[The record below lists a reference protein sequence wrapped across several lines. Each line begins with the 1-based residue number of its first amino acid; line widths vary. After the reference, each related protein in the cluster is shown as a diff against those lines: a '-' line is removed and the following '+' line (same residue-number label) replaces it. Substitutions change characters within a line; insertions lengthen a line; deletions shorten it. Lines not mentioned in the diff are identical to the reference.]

1 MKNKKSKQEL
11 TSLILTALILGG
23 GCLYGT
29 VAEAAKTVNVT
40 TSDTPSSPPDNA
52 DEDRYSY
59 FDIDYLTVSSGSTY
73 DVININCDNY
83 VWNDYY
89 FLGGYGSDS
98 DNGITYRTVNL
109 LGGKVKAIYGGYG
122 GVFGGGSAGYGAYN
136 NTVNITGG
144 TVTDAVYGGYT
155 HNGGGA
161 SNNKVIIEGTDD
173 LELENAA
180 IYGGVAGGSSSGQA
194 NNNAIYINRSVDVK
208 SILGGSGT
216 ANTDNKLYLGS
227 TGITATDYVNSVD
240 YVYIGYNDSDL
251 GEHKVSFTPSTTVLS
266 SDGSINIG
274 TELNIIGL
282 NRTNPTYGIMT
293 LLSSGTANN
302 FSNLKV
308 TYGGLT
314 TELVQFGSGTTSKE
328 IDPGTSGG
336 TAGGKGVTLNYNTYA
351 HTLSL
356 NSDASQV
363 LYTVGN
369 SAVKSVD
376 LKAMTWNDGYTSSGF
391 TFTGGASSSGG
402 TSINASNLSFGKV
415 SSLIKKNDTMALLS
429 GATGLTTGNT
439 ITGGTGKTITIE
451 NYTDTHGIK
460 FNGTATGNAEAAA
473 NGVNFKISGVTLGSI
488 DLSGWKGAE
497 TSPQSAIP
505 DTWTGTNVDVAT
517 GSFYSTPSD
526 TTVIFSTNTPN
537 TFNDN
542 KITGAKAYKDGT
554 ELVDDSDKGVT
565 LTGYMGGGVKATDN
579 GKNLTYF
586 ATMMNTKNIT
596 FGDMAWGTGRGA
608 GNGYNFGSLAETNP
622 IVATNLK
629 FTNPLAVGAVNSTMA
644 LLSEAT
650 DLAAG
655 KTVTGAS
662 HTQNFTDAAAD
673 NGVKLNGTING
684 TVSTAAKAVNYKV
697 TGKSITGADLAGWD
711 STKSAFSLAGWT
723 NGFTAGSIN
732 AAGFTAPDVKAG
744 QSKDILTASN
754 GFFNNDYITGAQK
767 YGPSGTPS
775 SDTEANVT
783 FTGSQEK
790 GVKASTDGTK
800 LQYAAGNMAVS
811 DITLGNMEVGAGG
824 TVTKRTADGN
834 YSFDGST
841 TINAT
846 NLTFDK
852 PADVADSTLVDGA
865 TGITSSNPITGA
877 SHSQAITNA
886 AMGGGIT
893 VSGTLH
899 GTVSADTGEVKYTVN
914 DKTIS
919 SMDLSGWDTTTEGT
933 TLPDTDWT
941 GSNVTV
947 NANSFAVAAPT
958 AEKTIFTTGINNF
971 FGKVE
976 GAKAYKDNVPVNDDK
991 EKGVTLAGNKTG
1003 GVKAEDS
1010 GATLKYYAESMA
1022 VDTITLGDMNWGT
1035 GRTMPNTGYTFNNV
1049 GNNGVDAS
1057 KLTFTF
1063 DGDTVNTI
1071 KHNDSMEL
1079 LGGATNL
1086 AADLTVKG
1094 SPVSQ
1099 KVSYGINNV
1108 ANLSGTLTGNVTTI
1122 NNGVKYTLDTKTLD
1136 SVDISKWDGI
1146 TVDTEVNE
1154 SWTKTR
1160 SGIAVTGSG
1169 FTTPTDVGDY
1179 NILKSTDTGF
1189 FTGAKIDESIKYQSS
1204 GTYSETEN
1212 NITISGKQ
1220 AKGVKASSDGTAL
1233 QYSVGEAYIDTIGLG
1248 QVTYNK
1254 GAVLVDKSSAMYN
1267 FSNVKTL
1274 DKSGFGVTMTDDQK
1288 KTAAANDSMTLVKA
1302 NNTLN
1307 NIGAQDTG
1315 KLNYTYTANPG
1326 LTVKGAVTGNVS
1338 ATGGNVLYTVSS
1350 NKASDLNVGK
1360 LGWNSTY
1367 ARPDTEIVY
1376 SDAFVNAENVF
1387 FTGVSALNKGDTMK
1401 LVSNFGDSVNK
1412 TRAGIFTLDNGKTG
1426 KGHAYWDSAT
1436 KSLMY
1441 VVDRGVD
1448 EQVAPVE
1455 AVKVET
1461 TIDGENPHKGDVPGG
1476 KAEGDGE
1483 AKDNETKVKNS
1494 HIQKN
1499 DDGTGGDA
1507 NGGTSENGDA
1517 DNNKLDVEDSEIDG
1531 DANGGQS
1538 DTGNTEENEVII
1550 KRGTIHGTV
1559 TGGETLGGHGGS
1571 KGNTTTMEDSTVDG
1585 DVNGGKTG
1593 GSGNTEENHVIL
1605 TGSKVGGDV
1614 NGGHSGGS
1622 GGSKGNETTLDGT
1635 EVGGDVNGGK
1645 TDGDG
1650 ETKENKVDIKNGS
1663 KIGGNVT
1670 GGRSGGNGDSTDNE
1684 TTVEGQSQVDGD
1696 VTGGQSEKG
1705 NANKNETTVT
1715 EGSKVGGDV
1724 TGGKSNG
1731 DGTSNENKTTVSGG
1745 SEIGGNVV
1753 GGHSKNGD
1761 TNQNETTV
1769 TGGSKVEKDVIGGKT
1784 SSGNSS
1790 ENKATVDG
1798 STVGGSV
1805 VGGQSESGT
1814 SVQNTVN
1821 VTNSNVGGSVMGG
1834 YSKEGAVSTNEAT
1847 VSGGSVGGSVYGGKT
1862 DGTSAAASN
1871 NVTLDGNVAV
1881 KGAVYGGYSEN
1892 GTADGNIVT
1901 VKKAAIDDYVYGGKS
1916 KIRSSNDLVYF
1927 HEGTVLGI
1935 IGGGC
1940 DEALNNSVS
1949 LLKGDVTEHVIG
1961 GFATTTATGN
1971 TVTLTGGTVNG
1982 SVIGGYGGTSTA
1994 NNNTVNLGG
2003 GTVKGNTIASATLG
2017 VTIDGGVYGG
2027 YSVSGTTQNNTVN
2040 LFGTADVSATGLL
2053 GGNLQYN
2060 GNTLNIGYNNTPWTG
2075 GDQLVKNISN
2085 FEAMDFSVV
2094 PWSKSK
2100 SAVTITD
2107 GTASDLSNTTVSAN
2121 KVTFTGV
2128 KVVAKDDTMTLLDQ
2142 TTVTNKA
2149 TKVNE
2154 DSDFTIGIAVEGTG
2168 KVALDEK
2175 GNVVYNVKDVRAT
2188 EQTHNVLMGAEATM
2202 TVLNVGNDYIGAA
2215 TDGLALPVN
2224 TGTDGVASFAKL
2236 GGGKLTQET
2245 GSHIDV
2251 STWNAILAVGHKNV
2265 KKQSSFEYGAFFEY
2279 GNGNY
2284 TTFND
2289 ATQPGDG
2296 STRYTGGG
2304 LLAKWYAP
2312 KGFYVEGSLRA
2323 GTVHEDANNLLRD
2336 SMNNAYGYKTDT
2348 NYFGFHVGV
2357 GRELKLDKNSSL
2369 DVYAKYFYNRR
2380 NGTDFTVD
2388 GADYSLDA
2396 VTSSLVRVGTRYT
2409 ERNDRWNFYGG
2420 LAYEYEM
2427 DGKATGRVNGLS
2439 IRGADIGG
2447 GRVRGEIGTFM
2458 RPSVD
2463 NPWGVDLNLTCF
2475 VGKKQGVMGSVS
2487 VAYTF

>member
-11 TSLILTALILGG
+11 TRLILTALILGG
-23 GCLYGT
+23 GCLYGP
-29 VAEAAKTVNVT
+29 VAEAADTYDHTIDLDNASDINYKTTITDYYMYPTGLVANKTYKITFNVSGDLYKDDILT
-40 TSDTPSSPPDNA
+40 AFYTSTGAGNSGCAALLTKGTLKGVWGVYANGDTPGSVYNNSV
-52 DEDRYSY
+52 
-59 FDIDYLTVSSGSTY
+59 TVS
-73 DVININCDNY
+73 
-83 VWNDYY
+83 
-89 FLGGYGSDS
+89 
-98 DNGITYRTVNL
+98 
-109 LGGKVKAIYGGYG
+109 
-122 GVFGGGSAGYGAYN
+122 
-136 NTVNITGG
+136 GG
-144 TVTDAVYGGYT
+144 TVTDQVGGGYSRKGSVYNNSISISGGTVNAVFGGKSVDGKVGGTNGTSGDNRNKVQISGGNISNGLVYGGMST
-155 HNGGGA
+155 NNDADGNIVTITGGTIGP
-161 SNNKVIIEGTDD
+161 SGDDQEG
-173 LELENAA
+173 
-180 IYGGVAGGSSSGQA
+180 IYGGYSDGGDA
-194 NNNAIYINRSVDVK
+194 KNNAVIISGGTFTKDSNGKTVAVFGGRSSKMGKVATDNSVTIDA
-208 SILGGSGT
+208 SAVYLTNLFGGYANLGGYNDAYWGGN
-216 ANTDNKLYLGS
+216 NTLYLGAHAKN
-227 TGITATDYVNSVD
+227 ATVK
-240 YVYIGYNDSDL
+240 YNVAGFDTIALTSDFAFEN
-251 GEHKVSFTPSTTVLS
+251 GKNVLS
-266 SDGSINIG
+266 ALRLYGG
-274 TELNIIGL
+274 THNTVFDIHNATTLLND
-282 NRTNPTYGIMT
+282 TDVSHYGTMT
-293 LLSSGTANN
+293 LLSSTGTGGDKEDMSGIKLKYNTSAAGAFPSTPIRSTNITNDTASTTVRLDGTRTHTVANNGSTITYTIANNISTVTFGNVTWGTTPARTLTANQYK
-302 FSNLKV
+302 FS
-308 TYGGLT
+308 
-314 TELVQFGSGTTSKE
+314 SGTTIDKTKLAFTNPEAVSGSMTLVKNATGMTALSDIGHTQDFTKTVNGATLSATLSGNITRSSDTIGYTATGKSINSINLAAWE
-328 IDPGTSGG
+328 GTPGTPTLTGWTKKADGTSVVGAFAKPQLDPGDSIDILTANTDLFSNANIDASIKYTNAG
-336 TAGGKGVTLNYNTYA
+336 TFDDDTVNGVTLSGNRAGGVKAEDSGKKLTYYA
-351 HTLSL
+351 EKFDVDTVSL
-356 NSDASQV
+356 GDMKWDTPRAATTAYDFAGVTNIDAS
-363 LYTVGN
+363 
-369 SAVKSVD
+369 
-376 LKAMTWNDGYTSSGF
+376 
-391 TFTGGASSSGG
+391 
-402 TSINASNLSFGKV
+402 
-415 SSLIKKNDTMALLS
+415 
-429 GATGLTTGNT
+429 GLTF
-439 ITGGTGKTITIE
+439 K
-451 NYTDTHGIK
+451 
-460 FNGTATGNAEAAA
+460 GTATA
-473 NGVNFKISGVTLGSI
+473 
-488 DLSGWKGAE
+488 
-497 TSPQSAIP
+497 P
-505 DTWTGTNVDVAT
+505 DA
-517 GSFYSTPSD
+517 
-526 TTVIFSTNTPN
+526 STNL
-537 TFNDN
+537 
-542 KITGAKAYKDGT
+542 ITGAKNLSGTVGITPPNNASVAAEFTDTNGVAYKGT
-554 ELVDDSDKGVT
+554 GTGEVGVSGTTVKYT
-565 LTGYMGGGVKATDN
+565 LTGGTVSSINLN
-579 GKNLTYF
+579 GWAGAESMTLPTNWSGTNIAVDTGNF
-586 ATMMNTKNIT
+586 A
-596 FGDMAWGTGRGA
+596 
-608 GNGYNFGSLAETNP
+608 SLAEN
-622 IVATNLK
+622 
-629 FTNPLAVGAVNSTMA
+629 
-644 LLSEAT
+644 
-650 DLAAG
+650 
-655 KTVTGAS
+655 KT
-662 HTQNFTDAAAD
+662 
-673 NGVKLNGTING
+673 L
-684 TVSTAAKAVNYKV
+684 
-697 TGKSITGADLAGWD
+697 
-711 STKSAFSLAGWT
+711 
-723 NGFTAGSIN
+723 
-732 AAGFTAPDVKAG
+732 
-744 QSKDILTASN
+744 
-754 GFFNNDYITGAQK
+754 FNNLGAN
-767 YGPSGTPS
+767 T
-775 SDTEANVT
+775 
-783 FTGSQEK
+783 
-790 GVKASTDGTK
+790 
-800 LQYAAGNMAVS
+800 
-811 DITLGNMEVGAGG
+811 
-824 TVTKRTADGN
+824 
-834 YSFDGST
+834 
-841 TINAT
+841 
-846 NLTFDK
+846 
-852 PADVADSTLVDGA
+852 
-865 TGITSSNPITGA
+865 
-877 SHSQAITNA
+877 
-886 AMGGGIT
+886 
-893 VSGTLH
+893 
-899 GTVSADTGEVKYTVN
+899 
-914 DKTIS
+914 
-919 SMDLSGWDTTTEGT
+919 
-933 TLPDTDWT
+933 
-941 GSNVTV
+941 
-947 NANSFAVAAPT
+947 
-958 AEKTIFTTGINNF
+958 
-971 FGKVE
+971 FGKVD
-976 GAKAYKDNVPVNDDK
+976 GSKAYKSGERITDDTQN
-991 EKGVTLAGNKTG
+991 GVTLAGNKTG
-1003 GVKAEDS
+1003 GIKTEDS

-1035 GRTMPNTGYTFNNV
+1035 GRTMPNTGYNFNNV
-1049 GNNGVDAS
+1049 ANNGVDAS
-1057 KLTFTF
+1057 KLTFIF
-1063 DGDTVNTI
+1063 DGATVNTI

-1079 LGGATNL
+1079 LSGATNL

-1189 FTGAKIDESIKYQSS
+1189 FTGAKIDESIKYQPS

-1220 AKGVKASSDGTAL
+1220 AKGVQANSDGTAL
-1233 QYSVGEAYIDTIGLG
+1233 QYSIGEAYIDTIGLG

-1605 TGSKVGGDV
+1605 TGSKVGGNV

-1684 TTVEGQSQVDGD
+1684 TTVEGKSQVDGD

-1862 DGTSAAASN
+1862 DGTGVAASN

-1901 VKKAAIDDYVYGGKS
+1901 VKKATIDDYVYGGKS

-1982 SVIGGYGGTSTA
+1982 SVIGGYGGASTA

-2003 GTVKGNTIASATLG
+2003 GTVKGNTITSATLG

-2040 LFGTADVSATGLL
+2040 LFGTADVSNTGIF

>member
-1 MKNKKSKQEL
+1 M
-11 TSLILTALILGG
+11 
-23 GCLYGT
+23 
-29 VAEAAKTVNVT
+29 
-40 TSDTPSSPPDNA
+40 
-52 DEDRYSY
+52 
-59 FDIDYLTVSSGSTY
+59 
-73 DVININCDNY
+73 
-83 VWNDYY
+83 
-89 FLGGYGSDS
+89 
-98 DNGITYRTVNL
+98 
-109 LGGKVKAIYGGYG
+109 
-122 GVFGGGSAGYGAYN
+122 
-136 NTVNITGG
+136 
-144 TVTDAVYGGYT
+144 
-155 HNGGGA
+155 
-161 SNNKVIIEGTDD
+161 
-173 LELENAA
+173 
-180 IYGGVAGGSSSGQA
+180 
-194 NNNAIYINRSVDVK
+194 
-208 SILGGSGT
+208 
-216 ANTDNKLYLGS
+216 
-227 TGITATDYVNSVD
+227 
-240 YVYIGYNDSDL
+240 
-251 GEHKVSFTPSTTVLS
+251 
-266 SDGSINIG
+266 
-274 TELNIIGL
+274 
-282 NRTNPTYGIMT
+282 
-293 LLSSGTANN
+293 
-302 FSNLKV
+302 
-308 TYGGLT
+308 
-314 TELVQFGSGTTSKE
+314 
-328 IDPGTSGG
+328 
-336 TAGGKGVTLNYNTYA
+336 
-351 HTLSL
+351 
-356 NSDASQV
+356 
-363 LYTVGN
+363 
-369 SAVKSVD
+369 
-376 LKAMTWNDGYTSSGF
+376 
-391 TFTGGASSSGG
+391 
-402 TSINASNLSFGKV
+402 
-415 SSLIKKNDTMALLS
+415 
-429 GATGLTTGNT
+429 
-439 ITGGTGKTITIE
+439 
-451 NYTDTHGIK
+451 
-460 FNGTATGNAEAAA
+460 
-473 NGVNFKISGVTLGSI
+473 
-488 DLSGWKGAE
+488 
-497 TSPQSAIP
+497 
-505 DTWTGTNVDVAT
+505 
-517 GSFYSTPSD
+517 
-526 TTVIFSTNTPN
+526 
-537 TFNDN
+537 
-542 KITGAKAYKDGT
+542 DGT
-554 ELVDDSDKGVT
+554 E
-565 LTGYMGGGVKATDN
+565 
-579 GKNLTYF
+579 
-586 ATMMNTKNIT
+586 
-596 FGDMAWGTGRGA
+596 
-608 GNGYNFGSLAETNP
+608 
-622 IVATNLK
+622 
-629 FTNPLAVGAVNSTMA
+629 VG
-644 LLSEAT
+644 
-650 DLAAG
+650 
-655 KTVTGAS
+655 
-662 HTQNFTDAAAD
+662 
-673 NGVKLNGTING
+673 
-684 TVSTAAKAVNYKV
+684 
-697 TGKSITGADLAGWD
+697 
-711 STKSAFSLAGWT
+711 
-723 NGFTAGSIN
+723 
-732 AAGFTAPDVKAG
+732 
-744 QSKDILTASN
+744 
-754 GFFNNDYITGAQK
+754 
-767 YGPSGTPS
+767 
-775 SDTEANVT
+775 
-783 FTGSQEK
+783 
-790 GVKASTDGTK
+790 
-800 LQYAAGNMAVS
+800 
-811 DITLGNMEVGAGG
+811 
-824 TVTKRTADGN
+824 
-834 YSFDGST
+834 
-841 TINAT
+841 
-846 NLTFDK
+846 
-852 PADVADSTLVDGA
+852 
-865 TGITSSNPITGA
+865 
-877 SHSQAITNA
+877 
-886 AMGGGIT
+886 
-893 VSGTLH
+893 
-899 GTVSADTGEVKYTVN
+899 
-914 DKTIS
+914 
-919 SMDLSGWDTTTEGT
+919 
-933 TLPDTDWT
+933 
-941 GSNVTV
+941 
-947 NANSFAVAAPT
+947 
-958 AEKTIFTTGINNF
+958 
-971 FGKVE
+971 
-976 GAKAYKDNVPVNDDK
+976 
-991 EKGVTLAGNKTG
+991 
-1003 GVKAEDS
+1003 
-1010 GATLKYYAESMA
+1010 
-1022 VDTITLGDMNWGT
+1022 
-1035 GRTMPNTGYTFNNV
+1035 
-1049 GNNGVDAS
+1049 
-1057 KLTFTF
+1057 
-1063 DGDTVNTI
+1063 
-1071 KHNDSMEL
+1071 
-1079 LGGATNL
+1079 
-1086 AADLTVKG
+1086 
-1094 SPVSQ
+1094 
-1099 KVSYGINNV
+1099 
-1108 ANLSGTLTGNVTTI
+1108 
-1122 NNGVKYTLDTKTLD
+1122 
-1136 SVDISKWDGI
+1136 
-1146 TVDTEVNE
+1146 
-1154 SWTKTR
+1154 
-1160 SGIAVTGSG
+1160 
-1169 FTTPTDVGDY
+1169 
-1179 NILKSTDTGF
+1179 
-1189 FTGAKIDESIKYQSS
+1189 
-1204 GTYSETEN
+1204 
-1212 NITISGKQ
+1212 
-1220 AKGVKASSDGTAL
+1220 
-1233 QYSVGEAYIDTIGLG
+1233 
-1248 QVTYNK
+1248 
-1254 GAVLVDKSSAMYN
+1254 
-1267 FSNVKTL
+1267 
-1274 DKSGFGVTMTDDQK
+1274 
-1288 KTAAANDSMTLVKA
+1288 
-1302 NNTLN
+1302 
-1307 NIGAQDTG
+1307 
-1315 KLNYTYTANPG
+1315 
-1326 LTVKGAVTGNVS
+1326 
-1338 ATGGNVLYTVSS
+1338 
-1350 NKASDLNVGK
+1350 
-1360 LGWNSTY
+1360 
-1367 ARPDTEIVY
+1367 
-1376 SDAFVNAENVF
+1376 
-1387 FTGVSALNKGDTMK
+1387 
-1401 LVSNFGDSVNK
+1401 
-1412 TRAGIFTLDNGKTG
+1412 
-1426 KGHAYWDSAT
+1426 
-1436 KSLMY
+1436 
-1441 VVDRGVD
+1441 
-1448 EQVAPVE
+1448 
-1455 AVKVET
+1455 
-1461 TIDGENPHKGDVPGG
+1461 
-1476 KAEGDGE
+1476 
-1483 AKDNETKVKNS
+1483 
-1494 HIQKN
+1494 
-1499 DDGTGGDA
+1499 
-1507 NGGTSENGDA
+1507 
-1517 DNNKLDVEDSEIDG
+1517 
-1531 DANGGQS
+1531 
-1538 DTGNTEENEVII
+1538 
-1550 KRGTIHGTV
+1550 
-1559 TGGETLGGHGGS
+1559 
-1571 KGNTTTMEDSTVDG
+1571 G
-1585 DVNGGKTG
+1585 DVNGGKTD
-1593 GSGNTEENHVIL
+1593 GSGDTEENHVIL
-1605 TGSKVGGDV
+1605 TGSKIGGDV

-1731 DGTSNENKTTVSGG
+1731 DGTSNENKATVDGSTVGG
-1745 SEIGGNVV
+1745 SVV
-1753 GGHSKNGD
+1753 GGQSTSGSTSKN
-1761 TNQNETTV
+1761 EATV

-1862 DGTSAAASN
+1862 DGTGVAASN

-1901 VKKAAIDDYVYGGKS
+1901 VKKATIDDYVYGGKS

-1971 TVTLTGGTVNG
+1971 TVNLLGGEVKG
-1982 SVIGGYGGTSTA
+1982 SVIGGYGGASTA

-2003 GTVKGNTIASATLG
+2003 GTVKGNTITSATLG

-2040 LFGTADVSATGLL
+2040 LFGTADVSNTGIF

-2128 KVVAKDDTMTLLDQ
+2128 KAVAKDDTMTLLDQ

-2396 VTSSLVRVGTRYT
+2396 VTSSLVRVGARYT

-2427 DGKATGRVNGLS
+2427 DGKATGRVNGIG

>member
-1 MKNKKSKQEL
+1 M
-11 TSLILTALILGG
+11 TAGTADYVFGGYSLYGIAGDENNSNNGNTVSITGGKVNFDVYG
-23 GCLYGT
+23 GCGYTSSAFNNKITISGSSAQINGKIYGGFGQ
-29 VAEAAKTVNVT
+29 VDAKKNRVT
-40 TSDTPSSPPDNA
+40 ISNGTIKPA
-52 DEDRYSY
+52 
-59 FDIDYLTVSSGSTY
+59 SSGSFQY
-73 DVININCDNY
+73 
-83 VWNDYY
+83 
-89 FLGGYGSDS
+89 
-98 DNGITYRTVNL
+98 
-109 LGGKVKAIYGGYG
+109 IYGGYAETGDATGNEVILSG
-122 GVFGGGSAGYGAYN
+122 GTFDTDYTEVIAGNAQTNGKTATGNSVTLNGTINIAQIFGGRVGGTQTIYTN
-136 NTVNITGG
+136 NTLNLGKNAQNNVVKYNVAGFDKIATASDFAFSKDRTVLTAG
-144 TVTDAVYGGYT
+144 TI
-155 HNGGGA
+155 GGGD
-161 SNNKVIIEGTDD
+161 KVTLDIH
-173 LELENAA
+173 
-180 IYGGVAGGSSSGQA
+180 GSS
-194 NNNAIYINRSVDVK
+194 NL
-208 SILGGSGT
+208 LGDTDISHYGT
-216 ANTDNKLYLGS
+216 
-227 TGITATDYVNSVD
+227 
-240 YVYIGYNDSDL
+240 
-251 GEHKVSFTPSTTVLS
+251 
-266 SDGSINIG
+266 
-274 TELNIIGL
+274 
-282 NRTNPTYGIMT
+282 MT
-293 LLSSGTANN
+293 LLSATNGGLGSIKLNYNNTAADIKAYTSKDVKSTNITNDTASTTVRLDGTRTHTVANSGTAITYTIANN
-302 FSNLKV
+302 ISKV
-308 TYGGLT
+308 TFGNVTWGTTPRTLT
-314 TELVQFGSGTTSKE
+314 ANQYKFGSGTT
-328 IDPGTSGG
+328 IDKTNLAFTNPEDVSGSMTLLANATGMTALDPISHTQYFTKTVNGATLSAILSGNITRSADTIGYTATGKSINSINLAAWEG
-336 TAGGKGVTLNYNTYA
+336 TAGTPTLTGWTKKADGTSVEGAFTKPQLDPGDSIDILTANTDLFSNANIDASIKYTNAGTFDDTVNGVTLSGNRAGGVKAEDSGKKLTYYAEKFDVNTV
-351 HTLSL
+351 SL
-356 NSDASQV
+356 GDMKWDTPREA
-363 LYTVGN
+363 T
-369 SAVKSVD
+369 SAYDFAGV
-376 LKAMTWNDGYTSSGF
+376 TN
-391 TFTGGASSSGG
+391 
-402 TSINASNLSFGKV
+402 INASGLTLTGTATAPDASTNLITGAKNLSGTVGITQPTNASVAAEFTDTNGVAYKGTGTGTVGV
-415 SSLIKKNDTMALLS
+415 SGTDVKC
-429 GATGLTTGNT
+429 T
-439 ITGGTGKTITIE
+439 ITGGTISSM
-451 NYTDTHGIK
+451 NL
-460 FNGTATGNAEAAA
+460 NGWTGTQNM
-473 NGVNFKISGVTLGSI
+473 NLP
-488 DLSGWKGAE
+488 
-497 TSPQSAIP
+497 TS
-505 DTWTGTNVDVAT
+505 WTGTNIAVET
-517 GSFYSTPSD
+517 GNFASLAEDKTLF
-526 TTVIFSTNTPN
+526 NNLGAN
-537 TFNDN
+537 TFG
-542 KITGAKAYKDGT
+542 TVSGSKAYKSGERIT
-554 ELVDDSDKGVT
+554 DD
-565 LTGYMGGGVKATDN
+565 
-579 GKNLTYF
+579 
-586 ATMMNTKNIT
+586 
-596 FGDMAWGTGRGA
+596 
-608 GNGYNFGSLAETNP
+608 
-622 IVATNLK
+622 
-629 FTNPLAVGAVNSTMA
+629 
-644 LLSEAT
+644 
-650 DLAAG
+650 
-655 KTVTGAS
+655 
-662 HTQNFTDAAAD
+662 TQN
-673 NGVKLNGTING
+673 
-684 TVSTAAKAVNYKV
+684 
-697 TGKSITGADLAGWD
+697 
-711 STKSAFSLAGWT
+711 
-723 NGFTAGSIN
+723 
-732 AAGFTAPDVKAG
+732 
-744 QSKDILTASN
+744 
-754 GFFNNDYITGAQK
+754 
-767 YGPSGTPS
+767 
-775 SDTEANVT
+775 
-783 FTGSQEK
+783 
-790 GVKASTDGTK
+790 
-800 LQYAAGNMAVS
+800 
-811 DITLGNMEVGAGG
+811 
-824 TVTKRTADGN
+824 
-834 YSFDGST
+834 
-841 TINAT
+841 
-846 NLTFDK
+846 
-852 PADVADSTLVDGA
+852 
-865 TGITSSNPITGA
+865 
-877 SHSQAITNA
+877 
-886 AMGGGIT
+886 
-893 VSGTLH
+893 
-899 GTVSADTGEVKYTVN
+899 
-914 DKTIS
+914 
-919 SMDLSGWDTTTEGT
+919 
-933 TLPDTDWT
+933 
-941 GSNVTV
+941 
-947 NANSFAVAAPT
+947 
-958 AEKTIFTTGINNF
+958 
-971 FGKVE
+971 
-976 GAKAYKDNVPVNDDK
+976 
-991 EKGVTLAGNKTG
+991 GVTLAGNKTG
-1003 GVKAEDS
+1003 GIKTEDS
-1010 GATLKYYAESMA
+1010 GATLKYYAESMS
-1022 VDTITLGDMNWGT
+1022 VDAITLGEMKWGT
-1035 GRTMPNTGYTFNNV
+1035 GRNITGTGYTFNNV

-1057 KLTFTF
+1057 GLTFTF
-1063 DGDTVNTI
+1063 TGDKVNTI
-1071 KHNDSMEL
+1071 NVNDAEATWEL
-1079 LGGATNL
+1079 LTGANGL
-1086 AADLTVKG
+1086 QEGLTVKG
-1094 SPVSQ
+1094 SQVSQ
-1099 KVSYGINNV
+1099 KVSYGIDK
-1108 ANLSGTLTGNVTTI
+1108 AATLSGTLTGTVS
-1122 NNGVKYTLDTKTLD
+1122 TLGNAVQYKLNKKTLD
-1136 SVDISKWDGI
+1136 SVDISKWDGSTTTGAVDASWSKLDGGI
-1146 TVDTEVNE
+1146 T
-1154 SWTKTR
+1154 
-1160 SGIAVTGSG
+1160 VTGSG
-1169 FTTPTDVGDY
+1169 FNTPIEINDY
-1179 NILKSTDTGF
+1179 NILTAGSDF
-1189 FTGAKIDESIKYQSS
+1189 FSDAKIDSSIAYQPS
-1204 GTYSETEN
+1204 GTYSETEK

-1233 QYSVGEAYIDTIGLG
+1233 QYSVGAAYIDTIGLG
-1248 QVTYNK
+1248 KVTYNK
-1254 GAVLVDKSSAMYN
+1254 GAVLVDKHEAMYN

-1367 ARPDTEIVY
+1367 ARPNTEIAY

-1387 FTGVSALNKGDTMK
+1387 FTGVSTLNKGDTMK

-1507 NGGTSENGDA
+1507 NGGTSENGNA
-1517 DNNKLDVEDSEIDG
+1517 NKNKLNVEDSEIDG

-1571 KGNTTTMEDSTVDG
+1571 KGNTTTLEDSTVDG

-1605 TGSKVGGDV
+1605 TGSKIGGDVNGGHSGGSGGSKGNETTLDGTEVGGDVNGGKTDGGGNTEENHVILTGSKIGGDV

-1684 TTVEGQSQVDGD
+1684 TTVEGKSQVDGD

-1769 TGGSKVEKDVIGGKT
+1769 TGGSKVEKDVIGGWNEGKGT
-1784 SSGNSS
+1784 SN

-1862 DGTSAAASN
+1862 DGTGVAASN

-2003 GTVKGNTIASATLG
+2003 GTVKGNTITSATLG

-2304 LLAKWYAP
+2304 LLAKWYTP
-2312 KGFYVEGSLRA
+2312 KGLYVEGSLRA
-2323 GTVHEDANNLLRD
+2323 GTVHEDAHNLLRD
-2336 SMNNAYGYKTDT
+2336 NMNNAYSYNTDT

-2380 NGTDFTVD
+2380 NGTDFTVA

-2396 VTSSLVRVGTRYT
+2396 VTSSLVRIGTRYT

-2458 RPSVD
+2458 RPSAD